1 MRIALYARVS
11 TQRQTQTQTI
21 EQQLDRLRHHV
32 HTSGWPLP
40 LEHIFRDDGY
50 SGTTLSRPGL
60 DRLRALA
67 AASGLDRIF
76 MTAPDRLARNYVH
89 QVLLVEELQRFG
101 CLVEFLD
108 RPMSQ
113 DPHDQLLLQI
123 RGAVAEYER
132 SLIVERMRQGRQR
145 KLQAGLMLPW
155 TKAPYGYR
163 LGVEFPRDPAGVTVE
178 EQEAAVVRDIFAWYV
193 HESGTLLNL
202 SKRLRELGI
211 VSPSGKRHWSTATL
225 RLLLTN
231 PAYTGQVFAGRVR
244 SVATQQRRSPL
255 QVCGHEWHTE
265 KSVPRSEWIPVA
277 TIPALVDQDTFD
289 LAQGK
294 LAQNRQRS
302 RRHNTA
308 HEYLLRSLVSCGLC
322 RLACRG
328 RQVPSGQSYY
338 LCCGKTQVFAQGRAE
353 KCPAR
358 YIPVSQLDD
367 IVWKD
372 LCELLSHPQQVTDAL
387 HQAHSGQWVPHEMQ
401 ASRESIRRGRV
412 SLATQIE
419 RLTQAYITGV
429 MLLEEYQRRR
439 HEVEERD
446 QALQRQEQDLEREVD
461 RQAELA
467 ELTTGVVQFCQRVQE
482 GLEQATFEQK
492 RALIELL
499 IDRVIVTNGEVE
511 IRYVI
516 PTSPKGERIPFCHLH
531 KDYLSSI
538 SGGRTSDPHHLFT
551 PLHL

>member
-11 TQRQTQTQTI
+11 TQRQAQMQTI
-21 EQQLDRLRHHV
+21 EQQLNRLQHHV
-32 HTSGWPLP
+32 HTSGWSVPV
-40 LEHIFRDDGY
+40 ENIFRDDGY
-50 SGTTLSRPGL
+50 SGTILSRPGL
-60 DRLRALA
+60 DHLRALA

-76 MTAPDRLARNYVH
+76 ITAPDRLARNYVH

-132 SLIVERMRQGRQR
+132 SLIVERMRKGRQR
-145 KLQAGLMLPW
+145 KLQAGLLLPW

-163 LGVEFPRDPAGVTVE
+163 LGVEFPRDPAGVRVE
-178 EQEAAVVRDIFAWYV
+178 EPEAAVVRDLFAWYGQ
-193 HESGTLLNL
+193 ESATLLSL
-202 SKRLRELGI
+202 SRRLRELGI
-211 VSPSGKRHWSTATL
+211 VSPSGKKHWSTATL
-225 RLLLTN
+225 RLILTN
-231 PAYTGQVFAGRVR
+231 PAYTGHVFAGRVR
-244 SVATQQRRSPL
+244 SVPTQQRRSPL
-255 QVCGHEWHTE
+255 QVSGHEWRTE
-265 KSVPRSEWIPVA
+265 KPVPKSEWIAVA
-277 TIPALVDQDTFD
+277 TIPALVSQETFD

-308 HEYLLRSLVSCGLC
+308 HEYLLRSLVSCGVC

-328 RQVPSGQSYY
+328 RQVPSGHRYY
-338 LCCGKTQVFAQGRAE
+338 LCCGKTQVFAQGRRE

-367 IVWKD
+367 LVWKD
-372 LCELLSHPQQVTDAL
+372 LCEILSHPQYVTDAL
-387 HQAHSGQWVPHEMQ
+387 HQAHSGQWVPHEMR
-401 ASRESIRRGRV
+401 ARRESIRRGRT

-419 RLTQAYITGV
+419 RLTQAYLNAVIP
-429 MLLEEYQRRR
+429 LEEYQRRR
-439 HEVEERD
+439 LEVEERD
-446 QALQRQEQDLEREVD
+446 LALLRQEQELEREVD

-467 ELTTGVVQFCQRVQE
+467 QLTTSVVQFCQRVQE

-492 RALIELL
+492 RALVELL

-511 IRYVI
+511 IRYVV

-531 KDYLSSI
+531 KDYLSGVPRIRESCA
-538 SGGRTSDPHHLFT
+538 HHLFT